1 MRFDPM
7 HPEFADVESFVQF
20 LMDEDRTTFLPGEAQ
35 AVAIRLKKAQKD
47 VTEEIV
53 SFGFQLTTAQNRT
66 PGRGILSNPNGTH
79 PFQANPTFATSGS
92 DNIQGFAGRS

>member
-20 LMDEDRTTFLPGEAQ
+20 LMDEDRTTFFPGEAQ
-35 AVAIRLKKAQKD
+35 AVAIRLKKDQKD
-47 VTEEIV
+47 ITEKLI
-53 SFGFQLTTAQNRT
+53 SFGFQPTTAPNRT

-79 PFQANPTFATSGS
+79 PFQGTTFATSGS
-92 DNIQGFAGRS
+92 DNILGFAGRS